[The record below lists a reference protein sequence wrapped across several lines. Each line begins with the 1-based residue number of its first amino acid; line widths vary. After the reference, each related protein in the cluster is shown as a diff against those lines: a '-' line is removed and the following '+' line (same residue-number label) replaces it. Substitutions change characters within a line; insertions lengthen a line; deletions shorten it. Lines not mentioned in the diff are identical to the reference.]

1 MKNTINMKEIH
12 FAYLSERDTATP
24 TLSIQGEREGAG
36 GNIVEINIPFTGACY
51 LAAEIQG
58 TIIGRVRRA
67 NAMLETLND
76 KLRQNGAGK
85 VEVK

>member
-1 MKNTINMKEIH
+1 MKNTINIKEIH
-12 FAYLSERDTATP
+12 FAYLSELDIKTP
-24 TLSIQGEREGAG
+24 TLLIQGEREGS

-51 LAAEIQG
+51 LAAAIQG
-58 TIIGRVRRA
+58 TIIGRVSRA